1 MITRAVFANTSN
13 NLEIVEIRLNQSVI
27 SENFIFD
34 KSQPQTQRMFVI
46 SNPTKNSNDAT
57 ENIYQT

>member
-13 NLEIVEIRLNQSVI
+13 NREAVEIRLNQSVI

-34 KSQPQTQRMFVI
+34 KSQLQTQRMFVI
-46 SNPTKNSNDAT
+46 SNPTKDSNDAT
-57 ENIYQT
+57 ESKSQT